1 MTQGPLNTEGA
12 FLASQL
18 EKVNQADVPKCYF
31 PQKEK
36 KTENPTF
43 LARHEAI
50 PYSAHKLVMVANLI
64 AGKHVYDA

>member
-1 MTQGPLNTEGA
+1 MTQGPLNNEAA

-18 EKVNQADVPKCYF
+18 EKVNAAEVPKCYF

-36 KTENPTF
+36 KPENPTSF
-43 LARHEAI
+43 ARHEGI

-64 AGKHVYDA
+64 SGKHVYDA